1 MTMVIKKAANGGHSA
16 GKSLLVLSVLRV
28 STVLVLS
35 ACALPDKPR
44 PSTSYDF
51 GPGAALATPA
61 NTAQNLPA
69 LVLLEVEF
77 SAALDGTALLYRLA
91 YADAQALHP
100 YAQARWSMP
109 PAQLLRQQ
117 ARTQLAATRPI
128 LATGESLAGAAAP
141 WQVRLEL
148 EEFSQVFETPT
159 ASSGLVRLRA
169 SVSQPSPQGDRLI
182 GQRWITAQRPAP
194 SADAPGG
201 VRALSAATQA
211 AVGELG
217 AWLGQLR

>member
-1 MTMVIKKAANGGHSA
+1 MKKTIKTIATKADYTELKRLFLLSM
-16 GKSLLVLSVLRV
+16 LVL
-28 STVLVLS
+28 T

-44 PSTSYDF
+44 PSTRYDF
-51 GPGAALATPA
+51 GPGAVLEAPA
-61 NTAQNLPA
+61 NTRQNLPA
-69 LVLLEVEF
+69 LVLQDVEF

-117 ARTQLAATRPI
+117 ARTQLGATRSI
-128 LATGESLAGAAAP
+128 LAPGETLAGSAAP
-141 WQVRLEL
+141 WSLRLEL

-169 SVSQPSPQGDRLI
+169 SVSQPSAQGDRLI
-182 GQRWITAQRPAP
+182 GQRWITVQRPAP

-211 AVGELG
+211 AVAELG
-217 AWLGQLR
+217 SWLGQLR

>member
-1 MTMVIKKAANGGHSA
+1 MTMASKKAAKNDRTKNGHPEGRRLLLLSVF
-16 GKSLLVLSVLRV
+16 LLV
-28 STVLVLS
+28 T

-51 GPGAALATPA
+51 GPGAALPTPA

-69 LVLLEVEF
+69 LVLLDVE
-77 SAALDGTALLYRLA
+77 SGAALDGTALLYRLA
-91 YADAQALHP
+91 YADAQALYP

-117 ARTQLAATRPI
+117 ARAQLSANRPI
-128 LATGESLAGAAAP
+128 LVPGESLAGSAAP
-141 WQVRLEL
+141 WTLRLEL
-148 EEFSQVFETPT
+148 EEFSQVFESPA
-159 ASSGLVRLRA
+159 ASSGVVRLRA
-169 SVSQPSPQGDRLI
+169 SVSQPSAQGERLL
-182 GQRWITAQRPAP
+182 GQRSITVQRPAP

-211 AVGELG
+211 AVAELG
-217 AWLGQLR
+217 IWLGQLR